1 MEIME
6 NLLYTKDHEW
16 LKIENDKIYIGITDF
31 AQGELGD
38 IIFVEL
44 PELNT
49 SIQDG
54 GSIATIEAVKTV
66 ADVYSPLSGEIIE
79 VNKMIEDTPELIN
92 TDPYGKGWIGCV
104 KFSSPIESIETMNCK
119 EYLNFI
125 GK

>member
-16 LKIENDKIYIGITDF
+16 LKVEDDKIYIGITDF

-44 PELNT
+44 PLLNT
-49 SIQDG
+49 SIEDG
-54 GSIATIEAVKTV
+54 GTIATIEAVKTV

-79 VNKMIEDTPELIN
+79 VNKMIEDKPELSDSRNILRGGEIL
-92 TDPYGKGWIGCV
+92 TSQIRIWAMQAA
-104 KFSSPIESIETMNCK
+104 SSDCK
-119 EYLNFI
+119 D
-125 GK
+125 